1 MWRSVAIEFSLAL
14 VWYNVNKLGM
24 ILLKISKILKELRKE
39 NEYSQQDVA
48 DFLNISRSTYGKYET
63 GDREPS
69 LEMLCKLADFY
80 KVTTDYL
87 LGREE

>member
-1 MWRSVAIEFSLAL
+1 
-14 VWYNVNKLGM
+14 M
-24 ILLKISKILKELRKE
+24 ILLKISRILKELRKE